1 MPRFAALSAPL
12 LVACLAVLL
21 PNRASAADAP
31 ECKQIRLADGG
42 WTDNTAQNALAST
55 VLRSMGYDARSE
67 ILAVPVIMQSLENK
81 DVDLWLDNWMPSQ
94 TAETKPFLDKGTVA
108 DLGVNLEGAGYGPVV
123 PTYVADEGVK
133 DLKDLSTFADKFDRK
148 FYGIEAGNDGNRIIQ
163 SKIDDPSTGLSGWN
177 LVESSEQG
185 MLVEAQKK
193 MEKKD
198 WVAFL
203 AWTPHPVMGQMDLH
217 YLTGFEADGFGPATI
232 HTLAR
237 ADYAQQCPNA
247 AKFFQNLRFTLDMEG
262 AVMEQI
268 LAGKDADAAAA
279 EWLKANPDSAMPW
292 LAGVTTFDG
301 QPAEAAVKAAL
312 GS

>member
-12 LVACLAVLL
+12 LLACLAALL
-21 PNRASAADAP
+21 PNAASAADAP
-31 ECKQIRLADGG
+31 ECKQILLADGG

-55 VLRSMGYDARSE
+55 VLRSMGYDAKSE

-123 PTYVADEGVK
+123 PTYIANEGVK
-133 DLKDLSTFADKFDRK
+133 DLKDLGTFADKFGRK

-279 EWLKANPDSAMPW
+279 EWLKANPDAPMPW

>member
-21 PNRASAADAP
+21 PNGASAADAP

-133 DLKDLSTFADKFDRK
+133 DLKDLGTFADKFDRK

-279 EWLKANPDSAMPW
+279 EWLKANPDAAMPW

-301 QPAEAAVKAAL
+301 QPADAAVKAAL

>member
-1 MPRFAALSAPL
+1 MSRLAMTALATL
-12 LVACLAVLL
+12 GILAVLQ
-21 PNRASAADAP
+21 PHKATAAEAA

-42 WTDNTAQNALAST
+42 WTDNTAQNALAAT
-55 VLRSMGYDARSE
+55 VLRSMGYEPKSE

-94 TAETKPFLDKGTVA
+94 TAETKPFLDKGTVV
-108 DLGVNLEGAGYGPVV
+108 DLGTNLEGAGYGPVV

-133 DLKDLSTFADKFDRK
+133 DLKDLSKFAEKFDSK
-148 FYGIEAGNDGNRIIQ
+148 FYGIEAGNDGNRIVQ
-163 SKIDDPSTGLSGWN
+163 SKIDDPASGLSGWN

-193 MEKKD
+193 MAKKD

-237 ADYAQQCPNA
+237 ADYAGQCPNA

-279 EWLKANPDSAMPW
+279 EWLKANPEAAMPW
-292 LAGVTTFDG
+292 LDGVTTFDG
-301 QPAEAAVKAAL
+301 QPADAAVKAAL